1 MEIEVC
7 DTILILKNQQATS
20 STAISLKSEH
30 PRTERLNKFVYRQPG
45 LTELE

>member
-1 MEIEVC
+1 MR

-20 STAISLKSEH
+20 TIATSWKSNLQK
-30 PRTERLNKFVYRQPG
+30 TVLLNKFVQQEIE